1 MSESSDFNLT
11 LSCIS
16 NLDEATND
24 TLNTD
29 KTNIKTY
36 PIRCSNCSNI
46 SILNA
51 DFKKNY
57 FCTICDNSHKN
68 EYNSFSSFL
77 SGANKDLSK
86 MLCNIC
92 QKSNDEISL
101 YKCNTCN
108 LFYCKDCKVN
118 HTEKNYHY
126 YFQEINKFD
135 GFCPIHDKKFK

>member
-1 MSESSDFNLT
+1 MFESSDFNLT

-68 EYNSFSSFL
+68 GPPDQAQLIFRGRNL
-77 SGANKDLSK
+77 SQFKVHFQDGEGYPQPDPGQGTPRPLRKGRLPLGRNDL
-86 MLCNIC
+86 
-92 QKSNDEISL
+92 
-101 YKCNTCN
+101 
-108 LFYCKDCKVN
+108 
-118 HTEKNYHY
+118 
-126 YFQEINKFD
+126 
-135 GFCPIHDKKFK
+135 